1 MNTDTLHEDDHDHEF
16 LPTVRLTRRRALG
29 AITGGLGA
37 VLLAACGSSSSSGSA
52 GSATTAAGSSS
63 SAGGT
68 SATTAASSPTSAAGA
83 TTAASSATTAAA
95 ASASTSAASAAATAI
110 EWLTPPTET
119 GGPFP
124 ADGSNSNGAGGTA
137 NVLDKATAF
146 RTDMTGDLDGAN
158 KQDGFPMNLSVT
170 IGKKADK
177 SAYEGAAVYVWHCN
191 ATGHYSQYSGGMNGG
206 DFSANSFLR
215 AVGVADA
222 EGKVSFTSIM
232 PGRYQGRA
240 THVHFA
246 VFTDKTLSKRLLTSQ
261 FAFDDT
267 ESDAIYKAHSAY
279 SASLDNPTY
288 NKSDNVFHDGVSN
301 QLLDLS
307 GTASV
312 DAAIHIL
319 VG

>member
-1 MNTDTLHEDDHDHEF
+1 MNTETLHDDDHDHEF

-52 GSATTAAGSSS
+52 TSASSSTATAGGSST
-63 SAGGT
+63 SAVGT
-68 SATTAASSPTSAAGA
+68 SATTAG
-83 TTAASSATTAAA
+83 SSATTAASTATTTAA
-95 ASASTSAASAAATAI
+95 ASSSVATAAATAI

-124 ADGSNSNGAGGTA
+124 ADGSNANGAGGTA

-146 RTDMTGDLDGAN
+146 RTDMTTDLDGSN
-158 KQDGFPMNLSVT
+158 KQDGYPMTLSVT
-170 IGKKADK
+170 IGKKADR
-177 SAYEGAAVYVWHCN
+177 SAYAGAAVYVWHCN

-206 DFSANSFLR
+206 DFAARSFLR

-222 EGKVSFTSIM
+222 DGTVSFTSIM

-246 VFTDKTLSKRLLTSQ
+246 VFTDKTLTKRLLTSQ

-267 ESDAIYKAHSAY
+267 ESDAIYKAYSAY
-279 SASLDNPTY
+279 SASMNNPTY
-288 NKSDNVFHDGVSN
+288 NSKDNVFRDGVTN

-312 DAAIHIL
+312 EAAIHIL